1 MCIQMQELVVEKR
14 RLEEV
19 AAQQRQD
26 LLRLRSVL
34 LQVIEYVLFSRYTM
48 FSLKRRDLEAPVLI
62 PTYTYI
68 YILRLR
74 SVLVQV
80 YRIECSR
87 MCYPYMC
94 SLQSC
99 CASAPSSCTCGLVS
113 VCVCVSTV

>member
-34 LQVIEYVLFSRYTM
+34 VQVIECILFSRYTM

-62 PTYTYI
+62 PI
-68 YILRLR
+68 YI
-74 SVLVQV
+74 
-80 YRIECSR
+80 
-87 MCYPYMC
+87 
-94 SLQSC
+94 
-99 CASAPSSCTCGLVS
+99 
-113 VCVCVSTV
+113 